1 MEAETTLAK
10 GIDAA
15 GEKARY
21 DAACKRL
28 LSEKYILAW
37 IMKSC
42 LAEYKECTIQ
52 DIAEKYIEGQPHVES
67 VPVNPDE
74 TNPVIRGLRNE
85 DSSITEGTITYD
97 VRFMAYAPG
106 TDELIRLI
114 INVEAQDYHTGYPL
128 LKRAIYYCG
137 RMISAQ
143 HGTEFTK
150 SHYEKV
156 RKVYSIWICSAPP
169 EDHQNTITRYRMT
182 EENIIGSVKEDVC
195 NYDLMTV
202 IMVCLGHPDEAEQDG
217 ILRLLSVL
225 LSSDTTEPEKKRV
238 LQEDYA
244 IPMTETLERSLT
256 EMCNLSRGVEER
268 GIAKGRA
275 EGRAETTLTLIRNLM
290 DSTGFSLER
299 AMSVLKISEEERV
312 KYEEL
317 LAKQ

>member
-114 INVEAQDYHTGYPL
+114 INVEAQDLWKAFH
-128 LKRAIYYCG
+128 
-137 RMISAQ
+137 
-143 HGTEFTK
+143 K
-150 SHYEKV
+150 SCY
-156 RKVYSIWICSAPP
+156 
-169 EDHQNTITRYRMT
+169 
-182 EENIIGSVKEDVC
+182 VKCQV
-195 NYDLMTV
+195 M
-202 IMVCLGHPDEAEQDG
+202 
-217 ILRLLSVL
+217 
-225 LSSDTTEPEKKRV
+225 
-238 LQEDYA
+238 
-244 IPMTETLERSLT
+244 
-256 EMCNLSRGVEER
+256 
-268 GIAKGRA
+268 
-275 EGRAETTLTLIRNLM
+275 
-290 DSTGFSLER
+290 
-299 AMSVLKISEEERV
+299 
-312 KYEEL
+312 
-317 LAKQ
+317 